1 MRLIFSVTPTNTSIK
16 QIQRILFR
24 DFGERITMRQISIS
38 DIQRNLHK
46 LDDFDMIE
54 IIDKKRNKVKGYF
67 IESKYASFVEELS
80 QKVERSKKPTSLRG
94 VLHRYANNSKHT
106 QEENAWKQHLMK
118 KHSKND

>member
-1 MRLIFSVTPTNTSIK
+1 
-16 QIQRILFR
+16 
-24 DFGERITMRQISIS
+24 MRQISIS

>member
-1 MRLIFSVTPTNTSIK
+1 
-16 QIQRILFR
+16 
-24 DFGERITMRQISIS
+24 MRQISIS

-54 IIDKKRNKVKGYF
+54 IIDKKRNKIKGYF

-80 QKVERSKKPTSLRG
+80 KKVERSKKPTSLRG
-94 VLHRYANNSKHT
+94 VLHSYANKANHP
-106 QEENAWKQHLMK
+106 QEENAWKQHLIK